1 MNVEADNKKSRN
13 LPQIAVSRS
22 TKKIQL
28 WEGDTKRKSEGAAAA
43 LGVGGRVKQ
52 EASGLT
58 LIYFRTPVSGLA
70 SAGRAA
76 NYVAEGRAAGQLAAG
91 VLATRGT
98 AVHAVVMALKGWL
111 TCWAGRE
118 CIGVVARPRAGGEG
132 GDRRFSTAREHACEV
147 VEWMVVGWGDGIM
160 RCCCAPLRR
169 ERWRRRCLGRP
180 FLARL
185 GRRPLLLS
193 ACLPS
198 LFRAWACARAFLPC
212 CPLLLLLRAPAA
224 LASRTCPR
232 PAHCLPALP
241 AHSLLPLPRRI
252 RRFGPR
258 PPLALANLEQPALTS
273 LASHHAA
280 GPPATQTQTPSLP
293 TSSSY

>member
-1 MNVEADNKKSRN
+1 
-13 LPQIAVSRS
+13 
-22 TKKIQL
+22 
-28 WEGDTKRKSEGAAAA
+28 
-43 LGVGGRVKQ
+43 VKQ

-232 PAHCLPALP
+232 PALPAPCYLCLGAFVVLGLDRP
-241 AHSLLPLPRRI
+241 SLSQTLSSPPSPRLHPTTRP
-252 RRFGPR
+252 GPR
-258 PPLALANLEQPALTS
+258 PHRHRRPVCPPRRVTDHRGPHSRMHYPLLTTHY
-273 LASHHAA
+273 LVHY
-280 GPPATQTQTPSLP
+280 LP
-293 TSSSY
+293 TCLSHVDARSTVVSLSSHLTKFLLVLLS